1 MLPSLRKNA
10 CVAESHQRASMD
22 EKLLGGSRKPEAK
35 PEKNRSQS
43 IQPTTS
49 SGFKVVGF
57 AQRTVNSWTV
67 LLKVVIIITGKIFL
81 DFVNSWKFYY
91 VWNFVLK
98 IFRYKKKISFAST
111 HFCNSLCLR
120 LILYTYS
127 KKQ

>member
-57 AQRTVNSWTV
+57 AQRTVKNLN
-67 LLKVVIIITGKIFL
+67 LLSNVVNNLQRKDFENFWEFDKWEIFL
-81 DFVNSWKFYY
+81 MF
-91 VWNFVLK
+91 LK
-98 IFRYKKKISFAST
+98 I
-111 HFCNSLCLR
+111 
-120 LILYTYS
+120 LI
-127 KKQ
+127 